1 LLAGIILFL
10 VLQAVGGGGD
20 SSYTLPPP
28 QPVHRREI
36 IRLQFGVSPM
46 NNTTH
51 IATLQSTI
59 N

>member
-10 VLQAVGGGGD
+10 VLQSGDGG
-20 SSYTLPPP
+20 SSYTPAPPP
-28 QPVHRREI
+28 TGTRREI

-46 NNTTH
+46 TNTTH
-51 IATLQSTI
+51 IATLQLAV